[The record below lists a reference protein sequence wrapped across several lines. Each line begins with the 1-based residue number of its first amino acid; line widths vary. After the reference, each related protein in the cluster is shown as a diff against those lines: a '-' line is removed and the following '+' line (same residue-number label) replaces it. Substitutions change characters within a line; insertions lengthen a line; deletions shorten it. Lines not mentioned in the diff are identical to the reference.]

1 MVKRFAEFA
10 LFQQFWPSSQSS
22 GRFLTSEPALSKQ
35 EYDFDLPSKIPRMGD
50 RVLECSD
57 SLAFCRHSQF
67 PGQTSFTFE
76 EVEGAWLREPE

>member
-10 LFQQFWPSSQSS
+10 LFQQFWPSSQ
-22 GRFLTSEPALSKQ
+22 FLAGFLSREPALPK
-35 EYDFDLPSKIPRMGD
+35 EEHDFDPPSKIPRMGD
-50 RVLECSD
+50 RVLESSD
-57 SLAFCRHSQF
+57 SPAFCRHSQF